1 MSNFYIFVLFYTKG
15 EIMNKSKKT
24 ARLGDIL
31 LQQKEI
37 TQEQLTEVLKLQKIN
52 GKKLGEIL
60 IEKGFVA
67 ESTVMHTLSE
77 QLGLEIVNLD
87 NFYINIDSTKLI
99 SEKLAKRTNAIPL
112 KIINDKILVAMS
124 EPLNIFDIEDI
135 EMESGKKAEVVL
147 ATKSQI
153 SNAIEKYM
161 GRRSAEKAVE
171 DFNKENLV
179 NEDFDAINEE
189 TDLNVSNSPVV
200 RLINSLIRQALKM
213 GSSDIHI
220 EPLEDR
226 IRVRVRVD
234 GDLQEILTPSKHTQS
249 AIVTRVKIMACMNI
263 AEKRLPQD
271 GRIEMKID
279 DSIVDLRISVLP
291 TVYGEKIVMR
301 LLDRGNFL
309 KTKKELGFTSEN
321 MEVFNTILEAPNG
334 VILVTGPT
342 GSGKTTTLYA
352 ALNELNKMNKNI
364 ITVEDPV
371 EYKIEGINQVQVN
384 TKAGLL
390 FSTGLRS
397 ILRQDPDIIMIG
409 EIRDEETAEIAVRAA
424 ITGHLVISTLH
435 TNDAPST
442 IMRLQDMGI
451 KPFLVS
457 ASVRGIVAQRLV
469 KRICSNCKIEYESN
483 DIEKSLLGVEDNV
496 TLHKGKGC
504 PKCYYTG
511 YSGRIAIHEILKV
524 DKSVREAI
532 QCGKNADEITE
543 VAKKNGMK
551 TLKDNCKELVLSG
564 VTTIEEF
571 SQVVYKLD

>member
-1 MSNFYIFVLFYTKG
+1 MLKG
-15 EIMNKSKKT
+15 DIMNNFSKT

-31 LQQKEI
+31 LQNKEI
-37 TQEQLTEVLKLQKIN
+37 TQEQLNEALALQEGSCKM
-52 GKKLGEIL
+52 LGEIL
-60 IEKGFVA
+60 IDKGFV
-67 ESTVMHTLSE
+67 SE
-77 QLGLEIVNLD
+77 QVVLNILSAQLGIEIVNLD
-87 NFYINIDSTKLI
+87 NFNINIEATKLI
-99 SEKLAKRTNAIPL
+99 SEKLANRINAIPL
-112 KIINDKILVAMS
+112 KVVSDKIYVAMS

-135 EMESGKKAEVVL
+135 EMESGKKAEVLL
-147 ATKSQI
+147 ASKVQI
-153 SNAIEKYM
+153 KYAIEKYM

-171 DFNKENLV
+171 DFNKENLTI
-179 NEDFDAINEE
+179 EDFNEINEE
-189 TDLNVSNSPVV
+189 IDINVRNSPVV

-213 GSSDIHI
+213 GASDIHI
-220 EPLEDR
+220 EPLENR
-226 IRVRVRVD
+226 IRVRVRID
-234 GDLQEILTPSKHTQS
+234 GDLHEILTPSKQTQS
-249 AIVTRVKIMACMNI
+249 ALVTRVKIMSGMNI

-279 DSIVDLRISVLP
+279 DTVVDLRISVLP

-309 KTKKELGFTSEN
+309 KTKEELGFNPEN
-321 MEVFNTILEAPNG
+321 MDIFDAILEAPNG

-342 GSGKTTTLYA
+342 GSGKTTTLYT

-384 TKAGLL
+384 NKAGLL

-397 ILRQDPDIIMIG
+397 ILRQDPDIIMVG

-451 KPFLVS
+451 KPFLIS

-469 KRICSNCKIEYESN
+469 KRICTNCKEEYKASE
-483 DIEKSLLGVEDNV
+483 IEKNLLGVEFDV
-496 TLHKGKGC
+496 TLHRGCGC
-504 PKCYYTG
+504 PKCFNTG

-524 DKSVREAI
+524 DKAVREAI
-532 QCGKNADEITE
+532 QNSKSIDEITKAAE
-543 VAKKNGMK
+543 KGGMMS
-551 TLKDNCKELVLSG
+551 LKENCRELVLSG
-564 VTTIEEF
+564 ITTIEEY
-571 SQVVYKLD
+571 SQVVYKFW

>member
-1 MSNFYIFVLFYTKG
+1 
-15 EIMNKSKKT
+15 MNNYSKT

-31 LQQKEI
+31 LHKKEI
-37 TQEQLTEVLKLQKIN
+37 TQDQLNECLRSQKGS

-60 IEKGFVA
+60 IEKGFVT
-67 ESTVMHTLSE
+67 EDIVLNTLSE
-77 QLGLEIVNLD
+77 QLGIEIVNLD
-87 NFYINIDSTKLI
+87 NFHINTEATKLI
-99 SEKLAKRTNAIPL
+99 SEKLAKRVNAIPL
-112 KIINDKILVAMS
+112 KTVNDKIYIAMS

-135 EMESGKKAEVVL
+135 EMESGKKAEILL
-147 ATKSQI
+147 AAKAQI
-153 SNAIEKYM
+153 NYAIEKYM
-161 GRRSAEKAVE
+161 GRRSAEKAAE
-171 DFNKENLV
+171 DFDRENLA
-179 NEDFDAINEE
+179 NDDFDAISEE
-189 TDLNVSNSPVV
+189 TDINVSNSPVV

-213 GSSDIHI
+213 GASDIHI
-220 EPLEDR
+220 EPLENR
-226 IRVRVRVD
+226 IRVRVRID
-234 GDLQEILTPSKHTQS
+234 GELQEILTPSKHTQS
-249 AIVTRVKIMACMNI
+249 ALVTRVKIIAGMNI

-279 DSIVDLRISVLP
+279 DTVVDLRISVLP

-309 KTKKELGFTSEN
+309 KNKKELGFTPEN
-321 MEVFNTILEAPNG
+321 LEIFETILGAPNG

-352 ALNELNKMNKNI
+352 SLNELNKMNKNI

-384 TKAGLL
+384 SKAGLL

-397 ILRQDPDIIMIG
+397 ILRQDPDIIMVG

-451 KPFLVS
+451 KPFLIA

-469 KRICSNCKIEYESN
+469 KRVCPNCKEEYRASET
-483 DIEKSLLGVEDNV
+483 EKNLLGIEFDAALQRG
-496 TLHKGKGC
+496 TGC
-504 PKCYYTG
+504 PKCFNTG

-524 DKSVREAI
+524 DKAVREAI
-532 QCGKNADEITE
+532 QRGKSLDEITKAAE
-543 VAKKNGMK
+543 KGGMT
-551 TLKDNCKELVLSG
+551 TLKENCRELVLCG
-564 VTTIEEF
+564 ITTMEEY

>member
-1 MSNFYIFVLFYTKG
+1 
-15 EIMNKSKKT
+15 MNNYSKT

-31 LQQKEI
+31 LHKKEI
-37 TQEQLTEVLKLQKIN
+37 TQDQLNECLRLQKGS

-60 IEKGFVA
+60 IEKDFVT
-67 ESTVMHTLSE
+67 EDTVLNTLSE
-77 QLGLEIVNLD
+77 QLGIEIVNLD
-87 NFYINIDSTKLI
+87 NFHINEEATKLI
-99 SEKLAKRTNAIPL
+99 SEKLAKRVNAIPL
-112 KIINDKILVAMS
+112 KTVNDKIYVAMS

-135 EMESGKKAEVVL
+135 EMESGKKAEILL
-147 ATKSQI
+147 AAKSQI
-153 SNAIEKYM
+153 NYAIEKYM

-171 DFNKENLV
+171 DFNRENLV
-179 NEDFDAINEE
+179 NEDFDAISEE
-189 TDLNVSNSPVV
+189 TDINVSNSPVV

-213 GSSDIHI
+213 GASDIHI
-220 EPLEDR
+220 EPLENR
-226 IRVRVRVD
+226 IRVRVRID
-234 GDLQEILTPSKHTQS
+234 GELQEILTPSKHTQS
-249 AIVTRVKIMACMNI
+249 ALVTRVKIIAGMNI

-279 DSIVDLRISVLP
+279 DTVVDLRISVLP

-309 KTKKELGFTSEN
+309 KNKKELGFTPEN
-321 MEVFNTILEAPNG
+321 LEIFETILGAPNG

-352 ALNELNKMNKNI
+352 SLNELNKMNKNI

-384 TKAGLL
+384 SKAGLL

-397 ILRQDPDIIMIG
+397 ILRQDPDIIMVG

-451 KPFLVS
+451 KPFLIA

-469 KRICSNCKIEYESN
+469 KRVCPNCKEEYRASET
-483 DIEKSLLGVEDNV
+483 EKNLLGIEFDAALQRG
-496 TLHKGKGC
+496 TGC
-504 PKCYYTG
+504 PKCFNTG

-524 DKSVREAI
+524 DKAVREAI
-532 QCGKNADEITE
+532 QRGKSSDEITKAAE
-543 VAKKNGMK
+543 KGGMM
-551 TLKDNCKELVLSG
+551 TLKENCRELVLCG
-564 VTTIEEF
+564 ITTMEEY

>member
-1 MSNFYIFVLFYTKG
+1 
-15 EIMNKSKKT
+15 MNNYSKT

-31 LQQKEI
+31 LHKKEI
-37 TQEQLTEVLKLQKIN
+37 TQDQLNECLRMQKGS

-60 IEKGFVA
+60 IEKGFVT
-67 ESTVMHTLSE
+67 EDTVLNTLSE
-77 QLGLEIVNLD
+77 QLGIEIVNLD
-87 NFYINIDSTKLI
+87 NFHINAESTKLI
-99 SEKLAKRTNAIPL
+99 SEKLAKRVNAIPL
-112 KIINDKILVAMS
+112 KTVNDKIYIAMS

-135 EMESGKKAEVVL
+135 EMESGKKAEILL
-147 ATKSQI
+147 AAKAQI
-153 SNAIEKYM
+153 NYAIEKYM
-161 GRRSAEKAVE
+161 GRRSAEKAAE
-171 DFNKENLV
+171 DFDRENLA
-179 NEDFDAINEE
+179 NDDFDAISEE
-189 TDLNVSNSPVV
+189 TDINVSNSPVV

-213 GSSDIHI
+213 GASDIHI
-220 EPLEDR
+220 EPLENR
-226 IRVRVRVD
+226 IRVRVRID
-234 GDLQEILTPSKHTQS
+234 GELQEILTPSKHTQS
-249 AIVTRVKIMACMNI
+249 ALVTRVKIIAGMNI

-279 DSIVDLRISVLP
+279 DTVVDLRISVLP

-309 KTKKELGFTSEN
+309 KNKKELGFTPEN
-321 MEVFNTILEAPNG
+321 LEIFETILGAPNG

-352 ALNELNKMNKNI
+352 SLNELNKMNKNI

-384 TKAGLL
+384 SKAGLL

-397 ILRQDPDIIMIG
+397 ILRQDPDIIMVG

-451 KPFLVS
+451 KPFLIA

-469 KRICSNCKIEYESN
+469 KRVCPNCKEEYRASET
-483 DIEKSLLGVEDNV
+483 EKNLLGIEFDAALQRG
-496 TLHKGKGC
+496 TGC
-504 PKCYYTG
+504 PKCFNTG

-524 DKSVREAI
+524 DKAVREAI
-532 QCGKNADEITE
+532 QRGKSLDEITKAAE
-543 VAKKNGMK
+543 KGGMM
-551 TLKDNCKELVLSG
+551 TLKENCRELVLCG
-564 VTTIEEF
+564 ITTMEEY

>member
-1 MSNFYIFVLFYTKG
+1 
-15 EIMNKSKKT
+15 MNKYNKNI
-24 ARLGDIL
+24 RLGDIL
-31 LQQKEI
+31 LKKSDI
-37 TQEQLTEVLKLQKIN
+37 TDEQLSDALNSQAGT
-52 GKKLGEIL
+52 GKRLGEVL
-60 IEKGFVA
+60 IEKGYITELKIMVA
-67 ESTVMHTLSE
+67 LSE
-77 QLGLEIVNLD
+77 QFGLEIVNLD
-87 NFYINIDSTKLI
+87 NYVINMDATKFI
-99 SEKLAKRTNAIPL
+99 SEKLAKRTNSIPL
-112 KIINDKILVAMS
+112 KIWSDKMLVAIND
-124 EPLNIFDIEDI
+124 PLNIFDIEDI
-135 EMESGKKAEVVL
+135 EMESGKKVEIVL

-153 SNAIEKYM
+153 QNAIEKYM

-171 DFNKENLV
+171 DFNKENL
-179 NEDFDAINEE
+179 INSDLEFFGEE
-189 TDLNVSNSPVV
+189 MDVNVSNSPVV
-200 RLINSLIRQALKM
+200 RLINSLIKQALKM
-213 GSSDIHI
+213 GASDIHI
-220 EPLEDR
+220 EPFENR
-226 IRVRVRVD
+226 IRVRVRID
-234 GDLQEILTPSKHTQS
+234 GDLQEILTPSKHTES
-249 AIVTRVKIMACMNI
+249 AIVTRVKIIAGMNI
-263 AEKRLPQD
+263 AEKRIPQD

-279 DSIVDLRISVLP
+279 DSVIDLRISVLP

-309 KTKKELGFTSEN
+309 KTKRELGFTQGN
-321 MEVFNTILEAPNG
+321 MEIFDSILEAPNG

-397 ILRQDPDIIMIG
+397 ILRQDPDIIMVG

-424 ITGHLVISTLH
+424 ITGHLVISTIH

-451 KPFLVS
+451 KPFLVATS
-457 ASVRGIVAQRLV
+457 IRGIVAQRLV
-469 KRICSNCKIEYESN
+469 KKVCTNCKLEYEASEY
-483 DIEKSLLGVEDNV
+483 EKKLLEVDGKL
-496 TLHKGKGC
+496 TLYKGKGC
-504 PKCYYTG
+504 PKCYNTG

-524 DKSVREAI
+524 NRSIREIITAGGSI
-532 QCGKNADEITE
+532 DEISN
-543 VAKKNGMK
+543 VAQKSGMK

-564 VTTIEEF
+564 ITTVEEY

>member
-1 MSNFYIFVLFYTKG
+1 
-15 EIMNKSKKT
+15 MNKSSKAAK
-24 ARLGDIL
+24 LGDIL
-31 LQQKEI
+31 LQKNEI
-37 TQEQLTEVLKLQKIN
+37 TQEQLNEALKLQTGN

-60 IEKGFVA
+60 VEKGFIT
-67 ESTVMHTLSE
+67 EKTVMLTLSE

-87 NFYINIDSTKLI
+87 NFHINLDATKLI

-112 KIINDKILVAMS
+112 KIINDKLIVAMS

-147 ATKSQI
+147 ATKAQI
-153 SNAIEKYM
+153 TSSIEKYM

-171 DFNKENLV
+171 DFNKENLN
-179 NEDFDAINEE
+179 NEDFDVLDEE
-189 TDLNVSNSPVV
+189 TDINVSNSPVV
-200 RLINSLIRQALKM
+200 RLINSLMRQALKM
-213 GSSDIHI
+213 GASDIHI

-226 IRVRVRVD
+226 LRVRVRID

-249 AIVTRVKIMACMNI
+249 AIITRVKIMAGMNI

-271 GRIEMKID
+271 GRIEIKID
-279 DSIVDLRISVLP
+279 DTVIDLRISVLP

-309 KTKKELGFTSEN
+309 KTKKELGFTQQN
-321 MEVFNTILEAPNG
+321 MEAFNTILEAPNG

-352 ALNELNKMNKNI
+352 ALNELNKINKNI

-397 ILRQDPDIIMIG
+397 ILRQDPDIIMVG

-424 ITGHLVISTLH
+424 ITGHLVISTIH

-442 IMRLQDMGI
+442 IMRLEDMGV
-451 KPFLVS
+451 KPFLLA

-469 KRICSNCKIEYESN
+469 KRVCTNCKTEYEAS
-483 DIEKSLLGVEDNV
+483 DVEKSLLEVHDNIK
-496 TLHKGKGC
+496 LHKGRGC

-524 DKSVREAI
+524 DKNVREAI
-532 QCGKNADEITE
+532 QCGKGIDEITKIAE
-543 VAKKNGMK
+543 KNGMK

-564 VTTIEEF
+564 VTTVEEY

>member
-1 MSNFYIFVLFYTKG
+1 
-15 EIMNKSKKT
+15 MNKYSKNI
-24 ARLGDIL
+24 RLGDIL
-31 LQQKEI
+31 LKKNEI
-37 TQEQLTEVLKLQKIN
+37 TNEQLSDALKSQVGIGKRLGEVLV
-52 GKKLGEIL
+52 
-60 IEKGFVA
+60 EKGYITELKIMNA
-67 ESTVMHTLSE
+67 LSE
-77 QLGLEIVNLD
+77 QFGIEIVNLD
-87 NFYINIDSTKLI
+87 NYVINMDATKLI
-99 SEKLAKRTNAIPL
+99 SEKLAKRTNSIPL
-112 KIINDKILVAMS
+112 KIWNDKILVAIND
-124 EPLNIFDIEDI
+124 PLNIFDIEDI
-135 EMESGKKAEVVL
+135 EMESGKKVEIVL

-153 SNAIEKYM
+153 QNAIEKYM

-171 DFNKENLV
+171 DFNKENLI
-179 NEDFDAINEE
+179 NSDLEFFDEE
-189 TDLNVSNSPVV
+189 VDLNVNNSPVV

-213 GSSDIHI
+213 GASDIHI
-220 EPLEDR
+220 EPFENR
-226 IRVRVRVD
+226 IRVRVRID
-234 GDLQEILTPSKHTQS
+234 GDLQEILTPSKHTES
-249 AIVTRVKIMACMNI
+249 AIVTRVKIIAGMNI

-279 DSIVDLRISVLP
+279 DSIIDLRISVLP

-309 KTKKELGFTSEN
+309 KTKKELGFTQGN
-321 MEVFNTILEAPNG
+321 MEIFDSILEAPNG

-352 ALNELNKMNKNI
+352 SLNELNKINKNI

-397 ILRQDPDIIMIG
+397 ILRQDPDIIMVG

-424 ITGHLVISTLH
+424 ITGHLVISTIH

-451 KPFLVS
+451 KPFLVATS
-457 ASVRGIVAQRLV
+457 IRGIVAQRLV
-469 KRICSNCKIEYESN
+469 KKVCTNCKIEYEASEY
-483 DIEKSLLGVEDNV
+483 EKRLLEVDGKL
-496 TLHKGKGC
+496 TLYRGKGC
-504 PKCYYTG
+504 PKCYNTG

-524 DKSVREAI
+524 NKTIREIITAGGSI
-532 QCGKNADEITE
+532 DEISN
-543 VAKKNGMK
+543 AAQKSGMK

-564 VTTIEEF
+564 VTTVEEY

>member
-1 MSNFYIFVLFYTKG
+1 V
-15 EIMNKSKKT
+15 NKYSKNI
-24 ARLGDIL
+24 RLGDIL
-31 LQQKEI
+31 LKKNEI
-37 TQEQLTEVLKLQKIN
+37 TNEQLSDALKSQVGIGKRLGEVLV
-52 GKKLGEIL
+52 
-60 IEKGFVA
+60 EKGYITELKIMNA
-67 ESTVMHTLSE
+67 LSE
-77 QLGLEIVNLD
+77 QFGIEIVNLD
-87 NFYINIDSTKLI
+87 NYVINMDATKLI
-99 SEKLAKRTNAIPL
+99 SEKLAKRTNSIPL
-112 KIINDKILVAMS
+112 KIWNDKILVAIND
-124 EPLNIFDIEDI
+124 PLNIFDIEDI
-135 EMESGKKAEVVL
+135 EMESGKKVEIVL

-153 SNAIEKYM
+153 QNAIEKYM

-171 DFNKENLV
+171 DFNKENLI
-179 NEDFDAINEE
+179 NSDLEFFDEE
-189 TDLNVSNSPVV
+189 VDLNVNNSPVV

-213 GSSDIHI
+213 GASDIHI
-220 EPLEDR
+220 EPFENR
-226 IRVRVRVD
+226 IRVRVRID
-234 GDLQEILTPSKHTQS
+234 GDLQEILTPSKHTES
-249 AIVTRVKIMACMNI
+249 AIVTRVKIIAGMNI

-279 DSIVDLRISVLP
+279 DSIIDLRISVLP

-309 KTKKELGFTSEN
+309 KTKKELGFTQGN
-321 MEVFNTILEAPNG
+321 MEIFDSILEAPNG

-352 ALNELNKMNKNI
+352 SLNELNKINKNI

-397 ILRQDPDIIMIG
+397 ILRQDPDIIMVG

-424 ITGHLVISTLH
+424 ITGHLVISTIH

-451 KPFLVS
+451 KPFLVATS
-457 ASVRGIVAQRLV
+457 IRGIVAQRLV
-469 KRICSNCKIEYESN
+469 KKVCTNCKIEYEASEY
-483 DIEKSLLGVEDNV
+483 EKRLLEVDGKL
-496 TLHKGKGC
+496 TLYRGKGC
-504 PKCYYTG
+504 PKCYNTG

-524 DKSVREAI
+524 NKTIREIITAGGSI
-532 QCGKNADEITE
+532 DEISN
-543 VAKKNGMK
+543 AAQKSGMK

-564 VTTIEEF
+564 VTTVEEY

>member
-1 MSNFYIFVLFYTKG
+1 
-15 EIMNKSKKT
+15 MNNYSKT

-31 LQQKEI
+31 LHKKEI
-37 TQEQLTEVLKLQKIN
+37 TQDQLNECLRLQKGS

-60 IEKGFVA
+60 IEKDFVT
-67 ESTVMHTLSE
+67 EDIVLNTLSE
-77 QLGLEIVNLD
+77 QLGIEIVNLD
-87 NFYINIDSTKLI
+87 NFHINAEATKLI
-99 SEKLAKRTNAIPL
+99 SEKLAKRVNAIPL
-112 KIINDKILVAMS
+112 KTVNDKIYVAMS

-135 EMESGKKAEVVL
+135 EMESGKKTEILL
-147 ATKSQI
+147 AAKSQI
-153 SNAIEKYM
+153 NYAIEKYM

-171 DFNKENLV
+171 DFNRENLA
-179 NEDFDAINEE
+179 NEDFDAISEE
-189 TDLNVSNSPVV
+189 TDINVSNSPVV

-213 GSSDIHI
+213 GASDIHI
-220 EPLEDR
+220 EPLENR
-226 IRVRVRVD
+226 IRVRVRID
-234 GDLQEILTPSKHTQS
+234 GELQEILTPSKHTQS
-249 AIVTRVKIMACMNI
+249 ALVTRVKIIAGMNI

-279 DSIVDLRISVLP
+279 DTIVDLRISVLP

-309 KTKKELGFTSEN
+309 KNKKELGFTHEN
-321 MEVFNTILEAPNG
+321 LEIFETILGAPNG

-352 ALNELNKMNKNI
+352 SLNVLNKMNKNI

-384 TKAGLL
+384 SKAGLL

-397 ILRQDPDIIMIG
+397 ILRQDPDIIMVG

-451 KPFLVS
+451 KPFLIA

-469 KRICSNCKIEYESN
+469 KRVCTNCKEEYKASET
-483 DIEKSLLGVEDNV
+483 EKSLLGIEFDAI
-496 TLHKGKGC
+496 LQRGAGC
-504 PKCYYTG
+504 PKCFNTG

-524 DKSVREAI
+524 DKAVREAI
-532 QCGKNADEITE
+532 QRGKSSDEITKAAE
-543 VAKKNGMK
+543 KGGMT
-551 TLKDNCKELVLSG
+551 TLKENCRELVLCG
-564 VTTIEEF
+564 ITTMEEY

>member
-1 MSNFYIFVLFYTKG
+1 
-15 EIMNKSKKT
+15 MNKSNKT
-24 ARLGDIL
+24 TKLGDLL
-31 LQQKEI
+31 LQKKEI
-37 TQEQLTEVLKLQKIN
+37 TREQLAEALKLQKQN
-52 GKKLGEIL
+52 GKKIGEVL
-60 IEKGFVA
+60 TEKGYVT
-67 ESTVMHTLSE
+67 EKTVMKTLSE
-77 QLGLEIVNLD
+77 QLGLTVVDLD
-87 NFYINIDSTKLI
+87 NYNIDIDATKLI

-112 KIINDKILVAMS
+112 KIKNDRLFVAMS

-147 ATKSQI
+147 ALKGQI
-153 SNAIEKYM
+153 VNAIEKYM

-171 DFNKENLV
+171 DFNRENLA

-189 TDLNVSNSPVV
+189 TDATVSNSPVV

-213 GSSDIHI
+213 GASDIHI
-220 EPLEDR
+220 EPLENR
-226 IRVRVRVD
+226 IRVRVRID
-234 GDLQEILTPSKHTQS
+234 GELQEILTPSKHTQS
-249 AIVTRVKIMACMNI
+249 AIVTRVKIMAGMNI

-271 GRIEMKID
+271 GRIEMRID
-279 DSIVDLRISVLP
+279 DSVVDLRISVLP

-309 KTKKELGFTSEN
+309 KTKKELGFTPEN
-321 MEVFNTILEAPNG
+321 MEAFNAILEAPNG

-352 ALNELNKMNKNI
+352 ALNELNKINKNI

-397 ILRQDPDIIMIG
+397 ILRQDPDIIMVG

-451 KPFLVS
+451 KPFLLA
-457 ASVRGIVAQRLV
+457 ASLRGIVAQRLV
-469 KRICSNCKIEYESN
+469 KRICTNCRTEYEAS
-483 DIEKSLLGVEDNV
+483 DIEKSLLGLSGSVI
-496 TLHKGKGC
+496 LHRGKGC
-504 PKCYYTG
+504 PKCYHTG
-511 YSGRIAIHEILKV
+511 YSGRIAIHEILKMDKQAREAV
-524 DKSVREAI
+524 QSGKSV
-532 QCGKNADEITE
+532 DELTA
-543 VAKKNGMK
+543 VAQNNGMK
-551 TLKDNCKELVLSG
+551 TLKDNCRELVLAG
-564 VTTIEEF
+564 ITTMEEY

>member
-1 MSNFYIFVLFYTKG
+1 
-15 EIMNKSKKT
+15 MNNYSKT

-31 LQQKEI
+31 LHKKEI
-37 TQEQLTEVLKLQKIN
+37 TQDQLNECLRSQKGS

-60 IEKGFVA
+60 IEKGFVT
-67 ESTVMHTLSE
+67 EDIVLNTLSE
-77 QLGLEIVNLD
+77 QLGIEIVNLD
-87 NFYINIDSTKLI
+87 NFHINTEATKLI
-99 SEKLAKRTNAIPL
+99 SEKLAKRVNAIPL
-112 KIINDKILVAMS
+112 KTVNDKIYVAMS

-135 EMESGKKAEVVL
+135 EMESGKKAEILL
-147 ATKSQI
+147 AAKAQI
-153 SNAIEKYM
+153 NYAIEKYM
-161 GRRSAEKAVE
+161 GRRSAEKAAE
-171 DFNKENLV
+171 DFDRENLA

-189 TDLNVSNSPVV
+189 TDINVSNSPVV

-213 GSSDIHI
+213 GASDIHI
-220 EPLEDR
+220 EPLENR
-226 IRVRVRVD
+226 IRVRVRID
-234 GDLQEILTPSKHTQS
+234 GELQEILTPSKHTQS
-249 AIVTRVKIMACMNI
+249 ALVTRVKIIAGMNI

-279 DSIVDLRISVLP
+279 DTVVDLRISVLP

-309 KTKKELGFTSEN
+309 KNKKELGFTPEN
-321 MEVFNTILEAPNG
+321 LEIFETILGAPNG

-352 ALNELNKMNKNI
+352 SLNELNKMNKNI

-384 TKAGLL
+384 SKAGLL

-397 ILRQDPDIIMIG
+397 ILRQDPDIIMVG

-451 KPFLVS
+451 KPFLIA

-469 KRICSNCKIEYESN
+469 KRVCPNCKEEYRASET
-483 DIEKSLLGVEDNV
+483 EKNLLGIEFDAALQRG
-496 TLHKGKGC
+496 TGC
-504 PKCYYTG
+504 PKCFNTG

-524 DKSVREAI
+524 DKAVREAI
-532 QCGKNADEITE
+532 QRGKSLDEITKAAE
-543 VAKKNGMK
+543 KGGMT
-551 TLKDNCKELVLSG
+551 TLKENCRELVLCG
-564 VTTIEEF
+564 ITTMEEY

>member
-1 MSNFYIFVLFYTKG
+1 
-15 EIMNKSKKT
+15 MNSFSKT

-31 LQQKEI
+31 LQKKEI
-37 TQEQLTEVLKLQKIN
+37 TQEQLSECLRLQKGS
-52 GKKLGEIL
+52 GKKIGEIL
-60 IEKGFVA
+60 IENGCVT
-67 ESTVMHTLSE
+67 EEIVLNTLSV
-77 QLGLEIVNLD
+77 QLGIEIVNLD
-87 NFYINIDSTKLI
+87 NFHINAEATKLI
-99 SEKLAKRTNAIPL
+99 SEKLAKRVSAIPL
-112 KIINDKILVAMS
+112 KTVNDKIYVAMS

-135 EMESGKKAEVVL
+135 EIESGKKAEILL
-147 ATKSQI
+147 AAKAQI
-153 SNAIEKYM
+153 NYAIEKYM

-171 DFNKENLV
+171 DFNKENLA

-189 TDLNVSNSPVV
+189 TDINVSNSPVV

-213 GSSDIHI
+213 GASDIHI
-220 EPLEDR
+220 EPLENR
-226 IRVRVRVD
+226 IRVRVRID
-234 GDLQEILTPSKHTQS
+234 GELQEILTPSKHTQS
-249 AIVTRVKIMACMNI
+249 ALVTRVKIIAGMNI

-279 DSIVDLRISVLP
+279 DTVVDLRISVLP

-301 LLDRGNFL
+301 LLNRCNFL
-309 KTKKELGFTSEN
+309 KTKKELGFTPEN
-321 MEVFNTILEAPNG
+321 MEMFEAILGVPNG

-352 ALNELNKMNKNI
+352 SLNELNKMNKNI

-384 TKAGLL
+384 SKAGLL

-397 ILRQDPDIIMIG
+397 ILRQDPDIIMVG

-451 KPFLVS
+451 KPFLIA

-469 KRICSNCKIEYESN
+469 KRVCPNCKEEYKASETEKNLLNIEF
-483 DIEKSLLGVEDNV
+483 DV
-496 TLHKGKGC
+496 TLQRGTGC
-504 PKCYYTG
+504 PKCFNTG

-524 DKSVREAI
+524 DKTVREAI
-532 QCGKNADEITE
+532 QSSKSIDEITKAAE
-543 VAKKNGMK
+543 KGGMM
-551 TLKDNCKELVLSG
+551 TLRENCRELVLSG
-564 VTTIEEF
+564 ITTIEEY

>member
-1 MSNFYIFVLFYTKG
+1 MNNF
-15 EIMNKSKKT
+15 SKT

-31 LQQKEI
+31 LQNKEI
-37 TQEQLTEVLKLQKIN
+37 TQEQLNEALKLQKGS

-60 IEKGFVA
+60 INNGFVS
-67 ESTVMHTLSE
+67 EKVVLNTLSA
-77 QLGLEIVNLD
+77 QLGIEIVNLD
-87 NFYINIDSTKLI
+87 NFNINIEATRLI
-99 SEKLAKRTNAIPL
+99 SERLAKRVNAIPL
-112 KIINDKILVAMS
+112 KVVNDKIYVAMS

-135 EMESGKKAEVVL
+135 EIESGKKAEILL
-147 ATKSQI
+147 ASKAQI
-153 SNAIEKYM
+153 KYAIEKYM

-171 DFNKENLV
+171 DFNRENLA
-179 NEDFDAINEE
+179 NEDFDAIDEE
-189 TDLNVSNSPVV
+189 TDINVSNSPVV

-213 GSSDIHI
+213 GASDIHI
-220 EPLEDR
+220 EPLENR
-226 IRVRVRVD
+226 IRVRVRID

-249 AIVTRVKIMACMNI
+249 ALVTRVKIIAGMNI

-271 GRIEMKID
+271 GRIEIKID
-279 DSIVDLRISVLP
+279 DSAVDLRISVLP
-291 TVYGEKIVMR
+291 TVHGEKIVMR

-309 KTKKELGFTSEN
+309 KTKKELGFTPEN
-321 MEVFNTILEAPNG
+321 MDIFDTILEAPNG

-352 ALNELNKMNKNI
+352 ALNELNKLNKNI

-384 TKAGLL
+384 NKAGLL

-397 ILRQDPDIIMIG
+397 ILRQDPDIIMVG

-451 KPFLVS
+451 KPFLIA

-469 KRICSNCKIEYESN
+469 KRVCTNCKEEYKAS
-483 DIEKSLLGVEDNV
+483 DIEKSLLGVDGDI
-496 TLHKGKGC
+496 TLKRGTGC
-504 PKCYYTG
+504 PKCFNSG

-524 DKSVREAI
+524 DKVVREAI
-532 QCGKNADEITE
+532 QDGKSIDEISKAAE
-543 VAKKNGMK
+543 KGGMK
-551 TLKDNCKELVLSG
+551 TLKENCRELVLSG
-564 VTTIEEF
+564 ITTIEEY
-571 SQVVYKLD
+571 SQVVYKLE